1 MAKIIEKSKKDEVKK
16 PTTRREESEY
26 DKKLVEVRR
35 VTKVV
40 KGGRTMRF
48 SALVVLGNGK
58 GQVGMGIG
66 KASEV
71 PEAIEKASSTAKKNL
86 INVPIVGTTI
96 PHEVIGKFSTSSVL
110 MLPAKEGSGVIAGG
124 SARAVLELA
133 GIKDITAKI
142 HGSNNKINC
151 VKATLEGLG
160 QLRTKEQ
167 VAALRGKAV
176 EEI

>member
-1 MAKIIEKSKKDEVKK
+1 MAKEINKKEKDIKK
-16 PTTRREESEY
+16 PATRREDSEF
-26 DKKLVEVRR
+26 DKKLVDVRR

-40 KGGRTMRF
+40 KGGKTMRF
-48 SALVVLGNGK
+48 SALVVVGNKK
-58 GQVGMGIG
+58 GLVGIGIG
-66 KASEV
+66 KAAEV
-71 PEAIEKASSTAKKNL
+71 PEAIEKASAKAKQSL
-86 INVPIVGTTI
+86 ISVPMNGTTI
-96 PHEVIGKFSTSSVL
+96 PHEIIGKFGTSSVL

-124 SARAVLELA
+124 SARAVLELT

-151 VKATLEGLG
+151 VKATLEGLK

-167 VAALRGKAV
+167 VAALRGKSV